1 MELEQRRFRADPLKL
16 KRLRVAAG
24 LTVKEFKQIANLD
37 RATVTKMLRGDP
49 VFLKTLAT
57 AGKKVFRI
65 DNPVELLHPDELEA
79 MGVQTEVASSGQVLE
94 WKIEAYLSGWLQTT
108 NGLQFQLVRLGHR
121 YLKDRMAR
129 GKCYE
134 LRHLTGSERKR
145 VEAYL
150 LRHVEVCEQ
159 IGEKINVAQNI
170 TAAPIDGV
178 WWVLDRWEDGENLAA
193 RLATRALSG
202 YELRVVMTG
211 IATGLGELHK
221 ADIILRELSPKS
233 VLLRERSDKPILT
246 DMELAKLA
254 GNAQTVSPVKWPD
267 DPYRALEVGGDVPV
281 DVRADIYSWGRI
293 FIHAATGELC
303 DRGAEDLSMSDI
315 PADVSDLVT
324 RCVSVTRS
332 KRPGSVDDLLRVLDR
347 WE

>member
-57 AGKKVFRI
+57 AGEKVFRI
-65 DNPVELLHPDELEA
+65 DNPIELLHPDELEA
-79 MGVQTEVASSGQVLE
+79 MGLRTEVATSGQVLE
-94 WKIEAYLSGWLQTT
+94 WQIEEYSSGWLQTT
-108 NGLQFQLVRLGHR
+108 NGLQFQLVRLSHR

-134 LRHLTGSERKR
+134 LRHLSGSERKR

-159 IGEKINVAQNI
+159 IRETTNIAHNI

-178 WWVLDRWEDGENLAA
+178 WWVLDRWEDGELLAD
-193 RLATRALSG
+193 RLANRALG
-202 YELRVVMTG
+202 EYELRIVMTG
-211 IATGLGELHK
+211 IAMGLGELHE
-221 ADIILRELSPKS
+221 ADVILREMSPKS

-254 GNAQTVSPVKWPD
+254 GNAQTVSPAEWPE
-267 DPYRALEVGGDVPV
+267 DPYRALEVGGDVPI
-281 DVRADIYSWGRI
+281 DERADLYSWGRI
-293 FIHAATGELC
+293 FVHAATGELPE
-303 DRGAEDLSMSDI
+303 RGAEDISSSDI
-315 PADVSDLVT
+315 PKDVGDLVT
-324 RCVSVTRS
+324 RCLSITRS
-332 KRPGSVDDLLRVLDR
+332 KRPASVDDLMQVLER